1 MTDATGHR
9 QRLKARFMDGLGA
22 GLADYELLEL
32 LLAHAIPRKDVK
44 PLAKTLIAEFKS
56 LEGVLAAAPE
66 RLCKISGMGDA
77 STTLLK
83 LTHALGLR
91 TRRAKTE
98 EKPLLANRV
107 ALMDYLYS
115 RFAGKEREELHVL
128 YVDAKLRL
136 ITDETVFTGT
146 LTHTAAS
153 PREIIRRALEHN
165 AAGLIIAHN
174 HPSGAPTPSEA
185 DRAFTAELCAACHPL
200 SLTLHDH
207 LIVGL
212 RQHFSFRGAGE
223 L

>member
-1 MTDATGHR
+1 MNDATGHR
-9 QRLKARFMDGLGA
+9 QRLKTRFMDGLGA

-32 LLAHAIPRKDVK
+32 LLAYAIPRKDVK
-44 PLAKTLIAEFKS
+44 PLAKALLAEFAS
-56 LEGVLAAAPE
+56 LEGVLAATPE
-66 RLCKISGMGDA
+66 RLTQISGMGES
-77 STTLLK
+77 STALLK
-83 LTHALGLR
+83 LAHTLNLR
-91 TRRAKTE
+91 TRRAKAE
-98 EKPLLANRV
+98 DKPLLANRV

-115 RFAGKEREELHVL
+115 RFAGKTREELHVL

-136 ITDETVFTGT
+136 ITDETLFTGT
-146 LTHTAAS
+146 LTHTAAA
-153 PREIIRRALEHN
+153 PRDIIRRALEHN

-200 SLTLHDH
+200 NLTLHDH